1 MSKSLRRHGARLE
14 RRVLGVLRD
23 MQVIPNIKPVPR
35 LLNSAA
41 AEVQAG
47 SSTGSVKASK
57 HRLQRTGTFGG
68 NGRAIFIGLLLGAL
82 AVAAVGYLRSTD
94 EAADTHLASVR
105 KFFAVRT
112 RSVSIA
118 NPSSGGN
125 AALRVQIDPSMLR
138 VTAIA
143 LGHPRLAIING
154 KEVTEGDSIT
164 LSSADGGISV
174 SMRITNIVE
183 GRIELTDG
191 TEIVTA
197 PLVNA
202 KGSLR

>member
-1 MSKSLRRHGARLE
+1 
-14 RRVLGVLRD
+14 
-23 MQVIPNIKPVPR
+23 MQLIPNVKPAPR

-41 AEVQAG
+41 AEIKART
-47 SSTGSVKASK
+47 SAANVKASK
-57 HRLQRTGTFGG
+57 HRLKRSGTFGG

-82 AVAAVGYLRSTD
+82 VVAAAGYLRSTD
-94 EAADTHLASVR
+94 LAGETHLASVR

-112 RSVSIA
+112 SSVLV
-118 NPSSGGN
+118 PTERTDKG

-164 LSSADGGISV
+164 LNSPDGGISV
-174 SMRITNIVE
+174 TMRIVNIVE

-191 TEIVTA
+191 TEIITA
-197 PLVNA
+197 PLLNG

>member
-1 MSKSLRRHGARLE
+1 ME
-14 RRVLGVLRD
+14 
-23 MQVIPNIKPVPR
+23 VIQNIKSRPR
-35 LLNSAA
+35 LLESAA

-47 SSTGSVKASK
+47 SSPLNSKASK
-57 HRLQRTGTFGG
+57 HRLKRSDTFGG

-82 AVAAVGYLRSTD
+82 VVSGTGYLRSTD
-94 EAADTHLASVR
+94 DAGDTHLASVR

-112 RSVSIA
+112 RSVLIRTVHR
-118 NPSSGGN
+118 GDG
-125 AALRVQIDPSMLR
+125 AALRVHIDPSMLR

-164 LSSADGGISV
+164 LNSPDGGISV
-174 SMRITNIVE
+174 TMRIVNIVE

-191 TEIVTA
+191 TEIITA
-197 PLVNA
+197 PLVNS